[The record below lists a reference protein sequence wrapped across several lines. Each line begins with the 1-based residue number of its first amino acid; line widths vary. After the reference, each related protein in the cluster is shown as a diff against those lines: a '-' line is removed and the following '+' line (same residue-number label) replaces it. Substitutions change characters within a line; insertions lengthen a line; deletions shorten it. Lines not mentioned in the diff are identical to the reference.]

1 MIVPMPVIVVVLVVT
16 MFVLGESGLVTAR
29 STRPIA

>member
-16 MFVLGESGLVTAR
+16 MFVLGESGLVTAL
-29 STRPIA
+29 PQGQ